1 MFRKIAHRHLQSALR
16 MMLIQPNESRFV
28 PATRAPAKQA
38 GKHQVDAAIVF
49 CQNMQSE
56 KSSWQT
62 LFRVQAEK
70 TDELLPH

>member
-1 MFRKIAHRHLQSALR
+1 
-16 MMLIQPNESRFV
+16 MLIQPNESRFV

-38 GKHQVDAAIVF
+38 GKYRTAAAIVF
-49 CQNMQSE
+49 CQNMQEE

-62 LFRVQAEK
+62 LFRVQAGK

>member
-1 MFRKIAHRHLQSALR
+1 
-16 MMLIQPNESRFV
+16 MMLIQPNELWSV
-28 PATRAPAKQA
+28 PVTRAPAKQA

-56 KSSWQT
+56 MSSWQT
-62 LFRVQAEK
+62 LFRVQDEK

>member
-38 GKHQVDAAIVF
+38 GKHQVAAAIVF
-49 CQNMQSE
+49 C
-56 KSSWQT
+56 
-62 LFRVQAEK
+62 
-70 TDELLPH
+70 